1 LIGLRALIRHT
12 RVVWLLALGVCVV
25 AAPTRVRAADS
36 TDPDSASH
44 SDPPDGSAGAA
55 PTETPSATSAALTPE
70 SATGSQTARAVD
82 SDAPAPDAPSESPTS
97 TEPVTPNLTVARV
110 HFRGNRKVEDDAI
123 RAVIKTKP
131 GGSVNQETL
140 RADVRAIWKTGFFED
155 VQVESSEVKGGG
167 GLAIVFVLKEKPTIS
182 KIYVA
187 GNDEVSLSKINEVL
201 DLKKEQVLDLAKLKK
216 NIQKIKQLYV
226 EKGFYMA
233 EVDYELKRPSPSEVE
248 IWFRCREHAKVEVR
262 RVNFVGNKAIS
273 DQTLRDVVVTR
284 EGNILSLLTQSGTYR
299 EDVFQRDLLL
309 LQAHYWDNGYVQ
321 VKVGTPVLELSP
333 DKQSLYITITIDE
346 GPQYRLGK
354 IDIHGDLLEPRE
366 FFLARV
372 SVKTGEIFN
381 RSRLSD
387 DLQKLTDFYK
397 DRGYAY
403 VNATPSTPVDE
414 KTRTVDVT
422 FDIQKGE
429 LVYFERINIRGNSK
443 TRDKVIRR
451 ELRVVEGEPY
461 SQTALDYSKRRV
473 NALGYFEK
481 VDISTRRGSSDSL
494 MEVNVEVS
502 ERPTGTF
509 QIGAGFSS
517 VENFIAQAQISQNNF
532 FGRGQSLTVQ
542 AQLSSLRQLF
552 LLSFQDLY
560 FLDTKWTFGFN
571 LFKQDRY
578 LYSFIR
584 SSYGGSL
591 TWGYLLGDDLRLLL
605 TYNWEQVGISTGSG
619 LRGLFSGGQRD
630 PIPPGSLAN
639 LLRSGLTSSARGLL
653 SFDTRNDRMF
663 PTKGWYNTLSG
674 EVADSLVL
682 FSQNIFTRYE
692 AALRYFYP
700 IWGPFV
706 LRLKLEGGLIAS
718 RDARGVPIFERYFV
732 GGIYDIRGFA
742 PRSLGPVIKA
752 PSEQAQDAPLTEF
765 RIGGNAQ
772 VLGNA
777 EIEFPLFDKVG
788 IRGVVFTDMGNA
800 FNLED
805 TYCHPIVVE
814 ESRDP
819 CKRPWDLGAYRAS
832 WGFGL
837 RWFSP
842 IGPLRF
848 EWGIPFKPLPREQPI
863 VFEFTIGNFF

>member
-1 LIGLRALIRHT
+1 LIGLPVRISRLHFI
-12 RVVWLLALGVCVV
+12 LMLAMGASLVMS
-25 AAPTRVRAADS
+25 AFASARAADQ
-36 TDPDSASH
+36 DDV
-44 SDPPDGSAGAA
+44 GEVKAGEEKNQAKDDDV
-55 PTETPSATSAALTPE
+55 E
-70 SATGSQTARAVD
+70 
-82 SDAPAPDAPSESPTS
+82 PTS
-97 TEPVTPNLTVARV
+97 TAMPNLTVVRV

-131 GGSVNQETL
+131 GTAVNQEIL
-140 RADVRAIWKTGFFED
+140 RADVRAIWKMGFFED
-155 VQVESSEVKGGG
+155 VQVESTDVKGGG

-187 GNDEVSLSKINEVL
+187 GNDEISLTKINEVL

-216 NIQKIKQLYV
+216 NVQKIKQLYV

-248 IWFRCREHAKVEVR
+248 VWFRCHEHAKVEVR
-262 RVNFVGNKAIS
+262 RVNFVGNQAIS
-273 DQTLRDVVVTR
+273 DLELRDVVVTR
-284 EGNILSLLTQSGTYR
+284 EGNILSLLTQAGTYR
-299 EDVFQRDLLL
+299 EDVFQRDLIL
-309 LQAHYWDNGYVQ
+309 LQAHYWDHGYVQ

-333 DKQSLYITITIDE
+333 DKRSLYITINIEE

-354 IDIHGDLLEPRE
+354 VDIKGDLLAPRE
-366 FFLARV
+366 VFLARV
-372 SVKTGEIFN
+372 SVRTGEIFN
-381 RSRLSD
+381 RSKLSE
-387 DLQKLTDFYK
+387 DLQQLTDYYK

-422 FDIQKGE
+422 FEIQKGE
-429 LVYFERINIRGNSK
+429 MVYFERINIRGNSK

-451 ELRVVEGEPY
+451 ELRIVEGDPY

-481 VDISTRRGSSDSL
+481 VDVSTRRGSTDAL

-605 TYNWEQVGISTGSG
+605 TYNWERVGISTGSG
-619 LRGLFSGGQRD
+619 IRGFFAGGQRD

-639 LLRSGLTSSARGLL
+639 LLRSGVTSSARGLL

-663 PTKGWYNTLSG
+663 PTRGWYNTLSG
-674 EVADSLVL
+674 EVADSFL
-682 FSQNIFTRYE
+682 FFSENIFTRYE

-742 PRSLGPVIKA
+742 PRSLGPVIHA
-752 PSEQAQDAPLTEF
+752 PSEQAQDALLTEF
-765 RIGGNAQ
+765 RIGGNSQ

-788 IRGVVFTDMGNA
+788 IRGVVFTDVGNA

-805 TYCHPIVVE
+805 FYCTLKPFGVDP
-814 ESRDP
+814 SKDP
-819 CKRPWDLGAYRAS
+819 CQRPWNIGAYRAS

-848 EWGIPFKPLPREQPI
+848 EWGIPFRTLPREQPI

>member
-1 LIGLRALIRHT
+1 LIGVTLRIRGF
-12 RVVWLLALGVCVV
+12 RVVLCALGLCLV
-25 AAPTRVRAADS
+25 AAA
-36 TDPDSASH
+36 
-44 SDPPDGSAGAA
+44 
-55 PTETPSATSAALTPE
+55 
-70 SATGSQTARAVD
+70 TARAAGPD
-82 SDAPAPDAPSESPTS
+82 DDDAAGEDAPAPPTAAQAEAGA
-97 TEPVTPNLTVARV
+97 TKGGEAAPNLTVARV

-123 RAVIKTKP
+123 RVAIKTKP
-131 GGSVNQETL
+131 GVTVNQEIL
-140 RADVRAIWKTGFFED
+140 RADVRAIWKMGFFED
-155 VQVESSEVKGGG
+155 VQVESTEVKGGG

-187 GNDEVSLSKINEVL
+187 GNEEISLTKINEVL

-216 NIQKIKQLYV
+216 NVQKIKQLYV

-233 EVDYELKRPSPSEVE
+233 EVDYELKRPAPAEVE
-248 IWFRCREHAKVEVR
+248 VWFRCHEHAKVEVR
-262 RVNFVGNKAIS
+262 RVNFVGNKAIA
-273 DQTLRDVVVTR
+273 DQDLREVVVTR
-284 EGNILSLLTQSGTYR
+284 EGNILSLLTQAGTYR
-299 EDVFQRDLLL
+299 EDVFQRDLIL
-309 LQAHYWDNGYVQ
+309 LQAHYWDRGYVQ
-321 VKVGTPVLELSP
+321 VKIGTPVLDLSP
-333 DKQSLYITITIDE
+333 DKRSLYITINIDE

-354 IDIHGDLLEPRE
+354 IDIKGDLLQSRE
-366 FFLARV
+366 AFLARV
-372 SVKTGEIFN
+372 SVRPGEIFN
-381 RSRLSD
+381 RSKLSE
-387 DLQKLTDFYK
+387 DLQQLTDFYK

-403 VNATPSTPVDE
+403 VNATPLTPVDE
-414 KTRTVDVT
+414 KTKTVDVT
-422 FDIQKGE
+422 FEIQKGE

-451 ELRVVEGEPY
+451 ELRIIEGEPY

-481 VDISTRRGSSDSL
+481 VDVSTRRGSTDNM

-517 VENFIAQAQISQNNF
+517 VENFIAQAQVSQNNF
-532 FGRGQSLTVQ
+532 FGRGQSLTIQ

-605 TYNWEQVGISTGSG
+605 TYNWEHVGISTSSG
-619 LRGLFSGGQRD
+619 IRGFFAGGQRD

-639 LLRSGLTSSARGLL
+639 LLRSGVTSSGRGLL

-674 EVADSLVL
+674 EVADTIL

-732 GGIYDIRGFA
+732 GGIYDIRGFS
-742 PRSLGPVIKA
+742 PRSLGPVIHA
-752 PSEQAQDAPLTEF
+752 PSEQSPDAALTEF

-772 VLGNA
+772 VIGNA
-777 EIEFPLFDKVG
+777 EIEFPMFDKVG

-800 FNLED
+800 FNLESQ
-805 TYCHPIVVE
+805 YCGLKPIGVDI
-814 ESRDP
+814 SKDP
-819 CKRPWDLGAYRAS
+819 CQRPWDIGAFRAS

-848 EWGIPFKPLPREQPI
+848 EWGIPFKTLPREQPI